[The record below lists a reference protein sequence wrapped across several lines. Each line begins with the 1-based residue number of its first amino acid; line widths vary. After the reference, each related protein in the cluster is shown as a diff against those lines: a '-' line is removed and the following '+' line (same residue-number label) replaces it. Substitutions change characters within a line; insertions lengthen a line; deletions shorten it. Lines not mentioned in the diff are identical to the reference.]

1 MEEKFD
7 LSEYMS
13 SGIENIV
20 KNIVKASL
28 KNPKETAFVMK
39 YMLASKEA
47 QRKRTLLSNKGQDIP
62 PFLISSITSRCNLFC
77 KGCYARANKSCGE
90 NLDINQLST
99 ERWGEIFRESG
110 DLGVSFILLAGGEPL
125 MRKDVMEEAAKVKE
139 VIFPI
144 FTNGTIIDNN
154 YVKLF
159 DSNRNL
165 IPMISIEGNEEQT
178 DKRRGK
184 GTYNSIIKVMKTLK
198 EKGIL
203 FGASI
208 TVTTENTEIVTSKTF
223 FDELYRLGCKG
234 IIFVEYVPVTEVTK
248 ELAPTDKERVIL
260 ENNQEQLRKEYEDAI
275 FLSFPGDEK
284 YTGGCLAAGRGFFH
298 ISVNGG
304 AEPCPFSPYSDT
316 NIKDC
321 TLLEAL
327 QSPLFKR
334 LKETGMLLGEHAGG
348 CLLFEKELQVKG
360 LLDNCS

>member
-7 LSEYMS
+7 LAEYMS
-13 SGIENIV
+13 TGIENIV

-28 KNPKETAFVMK
+28 KSPKETAFVMK

-47 QRKRTLLSNKGQDIP
+47 QRKRALLSNEVQDIP

-90 NLDINQLST
+90 NSDINQLST
-99 ERWGEIFRESG
+99 KRWGEIFKEAE

-125 MRKDVMEEAAKVKE
+125 MRKDVIEEAARVKE
-139 VIFPI
+139 IIFPI

-154 YVKLF
+154 YINLF
-159 DSNRNL
+159 NSNRNL
-165 IPMISIEGNEEQT
+165 IPMISIEGIEEQT
-178 DKRRGK
+178 DERRGK

-203 FGASI
+203 FGVSV
-208 TVTTENTEIVTSKTF
+208 TVTTENIETVTNKAF
-223 FDELYRLGCKG
+223 FEELYHLGCKG
-234 IIFVEYVPVTEVTK
+234 IIFVEYVPVTESTK
-248 ELAPTDKERVIL
+248 ELAPTDKEREIL

-316 NIKDC
+316 NLKDC

>member
-47 QRKRTLLSNKGQDIP
+47 QRKRALLSNKGQDIP

-99 ERWGEIFRESG
+99 KRWGEIFREAG

-125 MRKDVMEEAAKVKE
+125 MRKDVIEEAARVKDI
-139 VIFPI
+139 IFPI

-154 YVKLF
+154 YINLF

-165 IPMISIEGNEEQT
+165 IPMISIEGNGEQT

-203 FGASI
+203 FGASV
-208 TVTTENTEIVTSKTF
+208 TVTTENIETVTSKAF

-234 IIFVEYVPVTEVTK
+234 IIFIEYVPVTESTK
-248 ELAPTDKERVIL
+248 GLAPTDKEREIL
-260 ENNQEQLRKEYEDAI
+260 ENNQEQLRKGYEDAI

-284 YTGGCLAAGRGFFH
+284 YSGGCLAAGRGFFH

-316 NIKDC
+316 NLKDC
-321 TLLEAL
+321 TLFEAL